1 MLKIQN
7 TMKQC
12 QYLHSRLKTLM
23 SSLKLQKGHRKSIL
37 GNKKTSQPKRS
48 RANKEDHIMA
58 ERKQRGILSHNFISF
73 ASLVPNLKRMD
84 KAYVLARSIKYVKE
98 IKDRLEV
105 LEEQDTNAEDVIRV
119 QKESRRKTKNIV
131 KDNSTYQVY
140 DSILL
145 ISTLYLLQLH
155 YNPSPFEIGGNGY

>member
-1 MLKIQN
+1 
-7 TMKQC
+7 
-12 QYLHSRLKTLM
+12 
-23 SSLKLQKGHRKSIL
+23 
-37 GNKKTSQPKRS
+37 
-48 RANKEDHIMA
+48 MA
-58 ERKQRGILSHNFISF
+58 ERKQRGILSHSFISF

-84 KAYVLARSIKYVKE
+84 KAYVLARSIKYMKE

-119 QKESRRKTKNIV
+119 QKESQRKTKNIV

-155 YNPSPFEIGGNGY
+155 YNLSPFEIGGNGY